1 MNLLSQ
7 FKIIVKASFVNEVIV
22 AITLFKILILVKN
35 PVYEKPQDDIKMER
49 PREKATNLNEQDSQL
64 TYLEPVDNNGELVS
78 SNVEWWCRR
87 MGQYC
92 KK

>member
-1 MNLLSQ
+1 M
-7 FKIIVKASFVNEVIV
+7 
-22 AITLFKILILVKN
+22 
-35 PVYEKPQDDIKMER
+35 YEKPQDDIKMER
-49 PREKATNLNEQDSQL
+49 PREKATNFNEQDSQL
-64 TYLEPVDNNGELVS
+64 IYLEPVDNNGELVS

>member
-1 MNLLSQ
+1 MS
-7 FKIIVKASFVNEVIV
+7 
-22 AITLFKILILVKN
+22 TLIKCLILVNN

-49 PREKATNLNEQDSQL
+49 PREKATNFNEQDNQL
-64 TYLEPVDNNGELVS
+64 TYLEPVDNKGELVS
-78 SNVEWWCRR
+78 SNVEWWCRG

>member
-7 FKIIVKASFVNEVIV
+7 FKIIVKASLNFDNEVIV

-49 PREKATNLNEQDSQL
+49 PREKATDFSEQDSQL
-64 TYLEPVDNNGELVS
+64 TYLEPVDNKGELVS
-78 SNVEWWCRR
+78 NNVEW
-87 MGQYC
+87 
-92 KK
+92 